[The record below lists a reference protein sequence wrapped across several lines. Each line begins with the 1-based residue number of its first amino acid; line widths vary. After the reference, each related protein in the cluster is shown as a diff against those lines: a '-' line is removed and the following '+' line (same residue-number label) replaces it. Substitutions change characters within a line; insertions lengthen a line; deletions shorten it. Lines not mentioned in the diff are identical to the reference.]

1 MNDTHLLIAAIANFG
16 HGSLPLEPSTDA
28 IVDTLWLPP

>member
-1 MNDTHLLIAAIANFG
+1 MIDIHLLIAAIANFG
-16 HGSLPLEPSTDA
+16 HGSLSLEPSTDA